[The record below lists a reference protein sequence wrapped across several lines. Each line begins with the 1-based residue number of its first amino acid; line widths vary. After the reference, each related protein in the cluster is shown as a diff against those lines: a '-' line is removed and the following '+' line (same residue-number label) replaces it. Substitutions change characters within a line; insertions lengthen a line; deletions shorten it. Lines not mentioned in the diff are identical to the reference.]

1 VVQLNIGD
9 SWGTSSGSYPAPAM
23 LLGQS
28 VASNPI
34 GVFTHLR
41 CGAAFGAGATA
52 AISRRKVLM
61 MHLDVMSH
69 EPLNMTWSTL
79 QCSLSLELES
89 EWP

>member
-1 VVQLNIGD
+1 V
-9 SWGTSSGSYPAPAM
+9 PAM

-28 VASNPI
+28 VASNPT

-52 AISRRKVLM
+52 AIPRCKVLTM
-61 MHLDVMSH
+61 RLDVMSQ
-69 EPLNMTWSTL
+69 ESSNMTWSIL
-79 QCSLSLELES
+79 WHSLSLDSES